1 MKDKQYLQ
9 LASLY
14 GIYFLALGA
23 SGFTSV
29 FLGGKG
35 MDNSQIGLLMSVP
48 PIVSLAAQPFWG
60 LAGDRARYKR
70 SVLALSFLATG
81 LVCFMFEFT
90 NGFWPMMLV
99 MCLYNCVNQ
108 ACSPISQTICME
120 YTADKKGGFGPIR
133 MVGSITYQAM
143 VLIIGFLLSGTMP
156 QLFRIMGIIYVF
168 CAAYALLSPPIE
180 GHQHEEEKK
189 VSPLILLKD
198 KRIILL
204 LAMIFCGRAASVFY
218 VSFFNK
224 YTQELFHSNSL
235 MSILHYSS
243 LFLEIPFFL
252 FSDKIMR
259 KMKITTWALIG
270 YAATS
275 LRFIGISVTSSV
287 PVLICLQ
294 LLAVVSMGCSE
305 YFPMLYMNE
314 IAPDELKG
322 SMQSLNVVVTF
333 GLPQIFGS
341 MLGGVLA
348 DAIGLQSAF
357 GVYGAFLVV
366 MLFVFIIPV
375 KKSNLTWAGA
385 REKA

>member
-23 SGFTSV
+23 SSFTSV

-35 MDNSQIGLLMSVP
+35 MDNSQIGMLLSIP
-48 PIVSLAAQPFWG
+48 PILALLVQPMWG

-70 SVLALSFLATG
+70 SVLALCFLLTG
-81 LVCFMFEFT
+81 IACFLFEFT
-90 NGFWPMMLV
+90 SGFWPLMLV
-99 MCLYNCVNQ
+99 MCLYNFVSQ
-108 ACSPISQTICME
+108 ASPLAQTICME

-143 VLIIGFLLSGTMP
+143 VLIAGFILSGTMP

-189 VSPLILLKD
+189 VSPLLLLKD
-198 KRIILL
+198 KRILLL
-204 LAMIFCGRAASVFY
+204 LAMTFCGRVCAVFY
-218 VSFFNK
+218 ISFFNK
-224 YTQELFHSNSL
+224 YTQELFQSNTI
-235 MSILHYSS
+235 MSVLHYAS
-243 LFLEIPFFL
+243 LVLEIPFFL

-259 KMKITTWALIG
+259 KMKITTWTLIG
-270 YAATS
+270 FGATI
-275 LRFIGISVTSSV
+275 LRFVGISMTGSV
-287 PVLICLQ
+287 PVIMLLQ

-305 YFPMLYMNE
+305 YFPMLYLNE
-314 IAPDELKG
+314 IAPKELKG
-322 SMQSLNVVVTF
+322 TMQSLNTLVTF
-333 GLPQIFGS
+333 GLSQIMGTL
-341 MLGGVLA
+341 LGGVLA

-357 GVYGAFLVV
+357 GVYGAFLVIV
-366 MLFVFIIPV
+366 LLAFIVPA
-375 KKSNLTWAGA
+375 KKANMTWDDAKP
-385 REKA
+385 RI

>member
-1 MKDKQYLQ
+1 MRDKQYLQ

-23 SGFTSV
+23 SSFTSV

-35 MDNSQIGLLMSVP
+35 MDNAQIGLLLSIP
-48 PIVSLAAQPFWG
+48 PIVSLLVQPVWG

-70 SVLALSFLATG
+70 SVLAVSFAATG
-81 LVCFMFEFT
+81 LACFLFEFT
-90 NGFWPMMLV
+90 SGFWPLMLV
-99 MCLYNCVNQ
+99 MCLYNCVSQ
-108 ACSPISQTICME
+108 ACSPLSQTICME
-120 YTADKKGGFGPIR
+120 YTDDKKGGFGPIR

-143 VLIIGFLLSGTMP
+143 VLITGFILSGTMP

-168 CAAYALLSPPIE
+168 CGFYALMAPPIE
-180 GHQHEEEKK
+180 GHQHEEHKK
-189 VSPLILLKD
+189 VSPMLLLRD
-198 KRIILL
+198 KRILLL
-204 LAMIFCGRAASVFY
+204 LAMTFCGRAAAVFY

-224 YTQELFHSNSL
+224 YTQELFQSNSL
-235 MSILHYSS
+235 MSILHYAS
-243 LFLEIPFFL
+243 LVLEIPFFL
-252 FSDKIMR
+252 FSDRIMR
-259 KMKITTWALIG
+259 KLKITTWALIG
-270 YAATS
+270 YAAS
-275 LRFIGISVTSSV
+275 ALRFIGISMTGSV
-287 PVLICLQ
+287 PVIMGLQ

-366 MLFVFIIPV
+366 MFLAFLIPA
-375 KKSNLTWAGA
+375 KKAGLTWAGA
-385 REKA
+385 KPQA